1 MRIEI
6 AHSISEKKMYAHA
19 DLELQLLHILLNPVF
34 IIWRDSCYFCVG

>member
-6 AHSISEKKMYAHA
+6 AHSISEKKYAHA